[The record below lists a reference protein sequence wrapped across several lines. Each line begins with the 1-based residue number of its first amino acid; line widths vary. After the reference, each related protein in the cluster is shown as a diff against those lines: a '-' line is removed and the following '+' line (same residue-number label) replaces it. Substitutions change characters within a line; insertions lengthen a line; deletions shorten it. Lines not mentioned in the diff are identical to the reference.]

1 MLEVCSDTKEVK
13 LTFLHPHIPSNLF
26 KYPETQNIHII
37 PMDDIIT
44 LVDPRTR
51 SGHVYSLIGL
61 SLLCS
66 KIYLL
71 FLPELTKIL
80 PIVLNL
86 FPNHH
91 LLFLYYSQITSKM
104 HMKLFGN

>member
-1 MLEVCSDTKEVK
+1 
-13 LTFLHPHIPSNLF
+13 
-26 KYPETQNIHII
+26 
-37 PMDDIIT
+37 MDDIIT

-71 FLPELTKIL
+71 FLPELPKIL

-91 LLFLYYSQITSKM
+91 LLFLYYSINFTESVKITSKM
-104 HMKLFGN
+104 HIKLFGK